1 MIVAKGPNSFDCSGF
16 VYWVYKQ
23 NGIKV
28 PGSTDAY
35 KSYKGSSKEISWD
48 SAQPGDILIVFN
60 TERGTTYGHAAIYL
74 GNDSYIH
81 APKPGDVV
89 KINKSGAKTNFKHV
103 FRFY

>member
-1 MIVAKGPNSFDCSGF
+1 MFSEVHSRKWSAKVVFFELITKIFAKFRRG
-16 VYWVYKQ
+16 
-23 NGIKV
+23 
-28 PGSTDAY
+28 A
-35 KSYKGSSKEISWD
+35 
-48 SAQPGDILIVFN
+48 ILIVFN